1 MPQQSPPLL
10 RPRSR
15 AAGTAAAWAVF
26 CVAGA
31 LLPAAPVRA
40 EKADRDKPME
50 IVADRSSTVDLVNQ
64 VSRFTGNVVLTQGTM
79 TLRAERVEVRQTAD
93 GYKSGT
99 AWGAPGAPVKY
110 RQKRDGVDEHVEG
123 VADRIEFDGK
133 ADTLRFVGNSVVRRT
148 RGNGETLDEI
158 VGDTITWNHN
168 AELFS
173 VQGGTPTASNPS
185 GRVRAVL
192 APRNRASEAAPAAAP
207 PANRPGVPR

>member
-1 MPQQSPPLL
+1 MPQAPSPLSL
-10 RPRSR
+10 RTLR
-15 AAGTAAAWAVF
+15 AACTAGLAV
-26 CVAGA
+26 AS
-31 LLPAAPVRA
+31 LLTTLPTRA

-79 TLRAERVEVRQTAD
+79 TLRAERVEVRQTPD
-93 GYKSGT
+93 GYKAGT

-123 VADRIEFDGK
+123 SADRIEFDGK

-148 RGNGETLDEI
+148 RGTGETLDEI

-173 VQGGTPTASNPS
+173 VQGGTPTAANPT

-192 APRNRASEAAPAAAP
+192 APRSRASDAAPAAAP
-207 PANRPGVPR
+207 R